1 MLFCTF
7 SENWTLDLYKAKVKL
22 EDIVREGQYEGFD
35 SNIFDKALS
44 KRGKIFRR
52 LINKGMF
59 KTVIFLLNTEEI
71 IIKTIF
77 SNLFIIEKLFNFLYK
92 N

>member
-1 MLFCTF
+1 M
-7 SENWTLDLYKAKVKL
+7 D
-22 EDIVREGQYEGFD
+22 D

-59 KTVIFLLNTEEI
+59 KTVIFLLNTED
-71 IIKTIF
+71 
-77 SNLFIIEKLFNFLYK
+77 N
-92 N
+92 